1 MKNLLFGKR
10 LIILVGVL
18 LTVAAAPVGIL
29 ALNQYMGA
37 EATTETVDY
46 AKLKKLIDPNRG
58 KDPVNLNA
66 NDKLTIPTD
75 AKSGVSYQLES
86 LHIDTGTGAATTVS
100 EGVIRLYPPAT
111 NAHDNKSVLGNNDMA
126 IYRGTDY
133 DLALNA
139 TDDGFASY
147 IVILN
152 EDAPTSY
159 NFAFDMPSGYKL
171 REDGNG
177 GIEALNDDGD
187 VVGVIT
193 APWAVDADG
202 EAVRTSYKL
211 SGSAIVQTIQHSGAA
226 YPVVADPSISFGWG
240 VYMRWDLSED
250 KSGTLETVGDVH
262 ETIQSMNCI
271 AGVGLSALIAAGLS
285 GGNVAAIIAAGALV
299 GATYCEA
306 SQLVEEDVQDALD
319 EIDDDLPHESFLT
332 DDCTLMTR
340 HNYSGLIINKVEVED
355 CSPFDDV
362 YYDAF

>member
-1 MKNLLFGKR
+1 LKNLLFGKR

-58 KDPVNLNA
+58 KDPVKLNA

-75 AKSGVSYQLES
+75 AKSGVAYQLQS
-86 LHIDTGTGAATTVS
+86 FRLDMTTGETTTVS
-100 EGVIRLYPPAT
+100 EGVARLYPPAT
-111 NAHDNKSVLGNNDMA
+111 DAHDDKAVLGNKDMA
-126 IYRGTDY
+126 IYRGTNY
-133 DLALNA
+133 DIAMDA
-139 TDDGFASY
+139 TDTGFSTY
-147 IVILN
+147 IVVLN
-152 EDAPTSY
+152 ENAPTDY
-159 NFAFDMPSGYKL
+159 EFEVDLPSGYKL
-171 REDGNG
+171 SEDGEDG
-177 GIEALNDDGD
+177 VEVLDDENN
-187 VVGVIT
+187 VVGVIG
-193 APWAVDADG
+193 APWAVDSNGNSVPTAF
-202 EAVRTSYKL
+202 KL
-211 SGSAIVQTIQHSGAA
+211 RGDSLIQTLEHSGAE

-262 ETIQSMNCI
+262 QTIQSINCI
-271 AGVGLSALIAAGLS
+271 AGVGLSALIGAGLS

-340 HNYSGLIINKVEVED
+340 HNYTGLIINKVEVED

>member
-58 KDPVNLNA
+58 KDPVKLNA

-86 LHIDTGTGAATTVS
+86 LHIDTATGAATTVS

-159 NFAFDMPSGYKL
+159 DFAFDMPSGYKL

-226 YPVVADPSISFGWG
+226 YPVVADPSITYGAHIYIWYDMDEINTAQASYGLYQSLAALGTCGSIALTPAPYAGVLCGLFYLYWG
-240 VYMRWDLSED
+240 ANGAD
-250 KSGTLETVGDVH
+250 TVGD
-262 ETIQSMNCI
+262 
-271 AGVGLSALIAAGLS
+271 
-285 GGNVAAIIAAGALV
+285 AIEELPNNPPDD
-299 GATYCEA
+299 C
-306 SQLVEEDVQDALD
+306 QLVLVYSYL
-319 EIDDDLPHESFLT
+319 FG
-332 DDCTLMTR
+332 LMGRVEHSACGT
-340 HNYSGLIINKVEVED
+340 NYSERVAESLSWQEIWD
-355 CSPFDDV
+355 LLW
-362 YYDAF
+362 